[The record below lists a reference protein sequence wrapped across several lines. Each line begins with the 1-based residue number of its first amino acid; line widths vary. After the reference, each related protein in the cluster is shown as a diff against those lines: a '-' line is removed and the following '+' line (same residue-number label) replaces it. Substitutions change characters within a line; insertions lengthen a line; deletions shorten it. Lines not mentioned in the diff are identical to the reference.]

1 MAALPS
7 QIMGVIRNMLGERE
21 GKECKGKT
29 DTLVEINFLGLLA
42 MSGQG

>member
-7 QIMGVIRNMLGERE
+7 QIMGVIQNIWERE